1 MKHLSTYLPPFFYA
15 ALATIFVVLYASN
28 GVINGD
34 FLYGFERFSLLSD
47 EPLPPELPSTSEI
60 VLLASSM
67 FIGSFTAWQVS
78 KPKTWRNYLF
88 CVVLSILLSFL
99 VISFLYITT
108 YLVYEFLGNDF
119 SLMNI
124 MNYLAASF
132 FCALF
137 YTVQSG
143 GLFILA
149 IICSCL
155 QSAVIVKTGVWLKKV
170 MM

>member
-15 ALATIFVVLYASN
+15 ALATVFVVLYASN

-47 EPLPPELPSTSEI
+47 EPSPPELPSTSEM

-67 FIGSFTAWQVS
+67 FIGSFYAWQVS
-78 KPKTWRNYLF
+78 KPKTWQKYLF

-99 VISFLYITT
+99 VTSFLYIIT
-108 YLVYEFLGNDF
+108 YLVYEFGGNDF
-119 SLMNI
+119 SLINI

-137 YTVQSG
+137 YTVQCS
-143 GLFILA
+143 GLFILP
-149 IICSCL
+149 ILCSCL